1 MLSLPLQAVMI
12 AAIVMTVGVFAYL
25 TYIWIRYSPIVVRI
39 FEERP
44 MFSPLRILP
53 EPGGEE
59 VQFRANDGVELA
71 GTYYPTSSAH
81 RVGVLIFCHEY
92 LADRA
97 TFQPYCDGLRE
108 IGFDLFTF
116 DFRNHGGSGVDPSY
130 KPLQWVSDL
139 EVVDLEAAIDYLAT
153 RPDHDPAGF
162 GLFGI
167 SRGGGAALCVGANDP
182 RVWGVVTDGAFP
194 TRGTMMAYI
203 TRWAEI
209 YVGNS
214 FIWRNMPGWMFAFAG
229 WGGRVRSQ
237 YRLGRVYLNV
247 ERAVS
252 CLSPRPWLAIH
263 GEKDTY
269 IGPEIARALFEHAR
283 DPKEL
288 WIVPNAKH
296 NRCRDLEPDVYRLRI
311 IDFFRRYAPRR
322 LPVATAAS
330 ENPLAEPDEAT
341 ATAFSPEQHLGVP
354 AVH

>member
-1 MLSLPLQAVMI
+1 
-12 AAIVMTVGVFAYL
+12 MTVGIFAYL

-44 MFSPLRILP
+44 MFSPLRIAP

-59 VQFRANDGVELA
+59 SRFRTPDDCQLVGNYFRHTASRRA
-71 GTYYPTSSAH
+71 
-81 RVGVLIFCHEY
+81 GVLIFCHEY
-92 LADRA
+92 LADQW

-116 DFRNHGGSGVDPSY
+116 DFRNHGGSSVDESY

-139 EVVDLEAAIDYLAT
+139 EIVDLKAAINHLAT

-209 YVGNS
+209 YVGDN

-229 WGGRVRSQ
+229 WGGRIRSQ
-237 YRLGRVYLNV
+237 FRLGRIYLNV

-252 CLSPRPWLAIH
+252 RLAPRPWLAIH

-269 IGPEIARALFEHAR
+269 IGPEIARTLFEHAR
-283 DPKEL
+283 EPKEL

-296 NRCRDLEPDVYRLRI
+296 NRCRDLEPDVYRLRV

-322 LPVATAAS
+322 LPAESATSDPAQLDPEEAMAATYAAD
-330 ENPLAEPDEAT
+330 EHLAAP
-341 ATAFSPEQHLGVP
+341 V
-354 AVH
+354 VR